1 MMKSENS
8 ENSRDIDA
16 ARILPLLMN
25 WKCGGEVALN
35 RYFVPARETFA
46 DWADA
51 HQIGNT
57 EILLANEL
65 AMAVSLDSLF
75 VDDAVL
81 RSAACSS
88 THSLAHS
95 SAHSLARSSAHSLA
109 IKAINNLDSRAAW
122 SMARVALKNM
132 CPEIELESSIA
143 HDQAETHLT
152 PCERKYPEPFTVDLG
167 KACPPFVSTHF
178 DGSVNGLVLIAHEF
192 GHAVQIVA
200 TSRHSGKSTSR
211 VPPAAREVCALL
223 SEIAMLRHLNVGYRI
238 RQPHTNGF
246 RGRWC
251 QYLGTSMRAL
261 IFASK
266 RPDTPYDASWDYAL
280 AATWAISLVK
290 TKSTDLVTRLF
301 RFANDFP
308 TITPALLTKAIACG
322 GRSG

>member
-1 MMKSENS
+1 M
-8 ENSRDIDA
+8 
-16 ARILPLLMN
+16 
-25 WKCGGEVALN
+25 
-35 RYFVPARETFA
+35 
-46 DWADA
+46 
-51 HQIGNT
+51 
-57 EILLANEL
+57 
-65 AMAVSLDSLF
+65 
-75 VDDAVL
+75 
-81 RSAACSS
+81 
-88 THSLAHS
+88 
-95 SAHSLARSSAHSLA
+95 
-109 IKAINNLDSRAAW
+109 DSRAAW
-122 SMARVALKNM
+122 SMARIALKNM

-143 HDQAETHLT
+143 HDQAETHLA

-167 KACPPFVSTHF
+167 KACPPFVSAHF

-223 SEIAMLRHLNVGYRI
+223 SEIAMLRYLNVGYRI

-290 TKSTDLVTRLF
+290 TKSTDLVTRRF

>member
-1 MMKSENS
+1 M
-8 ENSRDIDA
+8 
-16 ARILPLLMN
+16 
-25 WKCGGEVALN
+25 
-35 RYFVPARETFA
+35 
-46 DWADA
+46 
-51 HQIGNT
+51 
-57 EILLANEL
+57 
-65 AMAVSLDSLF
+65 
-75 VDDAVL
+75 
-81 RSAACSS
+81 
-88 THSLAHS
+88 
-95 SAHSLARSSAHSLA
+95 
-109 IKAINNLDSRAAW
+109 
-122 SMARVALKNM
+122 
-132 CPEIELESSIA
+132 A

-167 KACPPFVSTHF
+167 KACPPFVSAHF

-223 SEIAMLRHLNVGYRI
+223 SEIAMLRYLNVDCRT

-246 RGRWC
+246 RVRWR
-251 QYLGTSMRAL
+251 QYLGTFMRAL

-322 GRSG
+322 GRNG

>member
-1 MMKSENS
+1 MKSENS

-25 WKCGGEVALN
+25 WKYGGEVALN

-51 HQIGNT
+51 HQVSNT

-81 RSAACSS
+81 RSAACSP
-88 THSLAHS
+88 AHP
-95 SAHSLARSSAHSLA
+95 LA
-109 IKAINNLDSRAAW
+109 IRAIHNFDSRAAW
-122 SMARVALKNM
+122 SMARIALKNM

-143 HDQAETHLT
+143 HDQAQTHLT
-152 PCERKYPEPFTVDLG
+152 PCERKYPEPFTADLG
-167 KACPPFVSTHF
+167 KACPPFVSAHF
-178 DGSVNGLVLIAHEF
+178 DGSVNGLALIAHEF

-200 TSRHSGKSTSR
+200 TRRHSGKSTSR

-223 SEIAMLRHLNVGYRI
+223 SEIAMLRYLNVDYRT

-246 RGRWC
+246 RVRWG

-290 TKSTDLVTRLF
+290 TKSTDLVIRLF

>member
-1 MMKSENS
+1 MRMMKSANS
-8 ENSRDIDA
+8 ENSCDNDA

-35 RYFVPARETFA
+35 RYFVPASETFA

-51 HQIGNT
+51 HQISNT

-81 RSAACSS
+81 RFAACSS
-88 THSLAHS
+88 AHF
-95 SAHSLARSSAHSLA
+95 LAHSLA

-122 SMARVALKNM
+122 SMARIALKNM
-132 CPEIELESSIA
+132 CPEIELEASIA

-152 PCERKYPEPFTVDLG
+152 PCERKHPEPFTVDLG
-167 KACPPFVSTHF
+167 KACPPFVSAHF

-223 SEIAMLRHLNVGYRI
+223 SEIAMLKYLNLDYRT
-238 RQPHTNGF
+238 RQPHTDGF
-246 RGRWC
+246 QVRWR

-266 RPDTPYDASWDYAL
+266 QPDTPYDASWDYAL
-280 AATWAISLVK
+280 AAAWAISLVK

-308 TITPALLTKAIACG
+308 TITPALLAKAIACG

>member
-57 EILLANEL
+57 EIRLANEL

-75 VDDAVL
+75 IDDAVP

-88 THSLAHS
+88 VHY
-95 SAHSLARSSAHSLA
+95 SAHSLAHSLA
-109 IKAINNLDSRAAW
+109 IKAINNFDSRAAW
-122 SMARVALKNM
+122 GMARIALKNM

-152 PCERKYPEPFTVDLG
+152 PCERKYPEPFTADLG
-167 KACPPFVSTHF
+167 KACPPFVSAHF
-178 DGSVNGLVLIAHEF
+178 DGSVNGLALIAHEF

-200 TSRHSGKSTSR
+200 TRRHSGKSTNR

-223 SEIAMLRHLNVGYRI
+223 SEIAMLRYLNVVYRT

-246 RGRWC
+246 RVRWG

-280 AATWAISLVK
+280 AAAWAISLVK

-308 TITPALLTKAIACG
+308 AITPALLTKAIACG